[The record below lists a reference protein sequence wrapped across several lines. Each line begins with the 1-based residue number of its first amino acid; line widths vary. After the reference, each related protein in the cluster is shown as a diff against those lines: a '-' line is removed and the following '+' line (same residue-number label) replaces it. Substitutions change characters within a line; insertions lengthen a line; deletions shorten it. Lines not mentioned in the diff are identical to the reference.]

1 MDMGLAAILL
11 GVAFPVLIGIGVA
24 LAVADSNES
33 EFWIARACFI
43 LAAIDAVGFT
53 VVWLWLGERVIN
65 WKTFVG
71 AAIAAIALIVLVC
84 GLQWIDYREEK
95 ILTKLFPGTKPT
107 PVAPENCKIP
117 ADAIAVFFGSNVA
130 WGNTYPFTILDLS
143 DIKMLSVDKV
153 SNRIELVIDILRI
166 FDDHG
171 NIIAKID
178 SGGFWV
184 EPGIQ
189 RKKPDRSTLLVY
201 DRNDDEVLRVE
212 FLNPRALSVQ
222 GIFRTRTGVTVR
234 ITSDALLLPGGRHRQ
249 GCFGNV
255 HTAIKIN

>member
-1 MDMGLAAILL
+1 MDMGPAAILL

-33 EFWIARACFI
+33 EFWIARICFI
-43 LAAIDAVGFT
+43 LAGIDAVGIT

-71 AAIAAIALIVLVC
+71 AAIAAIALILLVS
-84 GLQWIDYREEK
+84 GLQWIDYKEEK

-107 PVAPENCKIP
+107 PVAPENCNIP
-117 ADAIAVFFGSNVA
+117 DDAIAVFFGSNVA
-130 WGNTYPFTILDLS
+130 WRTYPFTILDLS
-143 DIKMLSVDKV
+143 DIKMLSVNKIQ
-153 SNRIELVIDILRI
+153 NHTWLVIDILRI

-171 NIIAKID
+171 NIIVKID
-178 SGGFWV
+178 PDGFWID
-184 EPGIQ
+184 PGIQ

-201 DRNDDEVLRVE
+201 DRNDDEVLRIE

-222 GIFRTRTGVTVR
+222 GIFRDRTGATVR
-234 ITSDALLLPGGRHRQ
+234 ITSDALLSSSGGRLRQ
-249 GCFGNV
+249 GCFGGV
-255 HTAIKIN
+255 DAAIKIN